1 MTDLEK
7 IALDARELEH
17 PIPLERA
24 MYALRELTDANYFY
38 MIHRKNPVP
47 LLDLAKEQGFNVLS
61 KEDPQGIWHILICK
75 NAAVDLDG
83 LCNV

>member
-7 IALDARELEH
+7 IVLDARDLEH

-24 MYALRELTDANYFY
+24 MYALRELTESNYFY
-38 MIHRKNPVP
+38 MIHRKNPIP
-47 LLDLAKEQGFNVLS
+47 LIDLATEQGLNVLS
-61 KEDPQGIWHILICK
+61 KEDTQGIWHILISK
-75 NAAVDLDG
+75 NGKVNLNR

>member
-24 MYALRELTDANYFY
+24 MYALRELSEANYFY
-38 MIHRKNPVP
+38 MIHRKNPIP
-47 LLDLAKEQGFNVLS
+47 LIDLATEQGFHVIS
-61 KEDPQGIWHILICK
+61 REDAEGIWHILISK
-75 NAAVDLDG
+75 NRQIDLDG

>member
-24 MYALRELTDANYFY
+24 MYALRELHASNYFY

-47 LLDLAKEQGFNVLS
+47 LIDMATEQGFNVLS
-61 KEDPQGIWHILICK
+61 REDEHGIWHILISQ
-75 NAAVDLDG
+75 NQEIDLNG
-83 LCNV
+83 LCDV